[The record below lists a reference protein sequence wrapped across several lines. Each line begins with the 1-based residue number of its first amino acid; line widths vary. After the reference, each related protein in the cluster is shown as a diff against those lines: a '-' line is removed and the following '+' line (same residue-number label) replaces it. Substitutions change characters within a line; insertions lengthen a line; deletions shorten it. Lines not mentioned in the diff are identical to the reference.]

1 MFEGSF
7 KGSRGCLQL
16 GMFQGC
22 LICVW
27 MFHGFCQ
34 AQQKLQHSW
43 ATASPTVNRVTHWK
57 SHGVLE
63 NQYPMGYPRP
73 PWKSRPTQISHG
85 GIGIPMDPVNLCYL
99 GFPYP
104 HWNSNGSLMDIDF
117 FIITWLGG
125 GGRGILKQGPG
136 LGGSCVW
143 VFV

>member
-1 MFEGSF
+1 M
-7 KGSRGCLQL
+7 SREISYEMSSPRCP
-16 GMFQGC
+16 
-22 LICVW
+22 V
-27 MFHGFCQ
+27 
-34 AQQKLQHSW
+34 
-43 ATASPTVNRVTHWK
+43 TASPTVNRVTHWK